1 MSGSPEP
8 KRWKAVA
15 TYRSDHGQIDVEH
28 EFEEIADLHDILE
41 RGPDWSCLIDVRIT
55 LARDFY
61 AGTLTIERA
70 KDL

>member
-1 MSGSPEP
+1 MGQM
-8 KRWKAVA
+8 RWKAVT

-41 RGPDWSCLIDVRIT
+41 RGPDWSSLIDVRIT
-55 LARDFY
+55 LARDFF